1 MNDTNAVSC
10 EGGCAC
16 GDVRFRANNRPRRTG
31 LCHCMTCR
39 KAHGAT
45 FNPFAVYLRDEF
57 QFSGEVRSWE
67 SSPGYLRW
75 FCPRCGSRV
84 FDTSKDEIEISMGSL
99 DEINAFTPE
108 YEVWVIRREAWQPPL
123 AIPQFAQDRQP

>member
-45 FNPFAVYLRDEF
+45 F
-57 QFSGEVRSWE
+57 S
-67 SSPGYLRW
+67 
-75 FCPRCGSRV
+75 
-84 FDTSKDEIEISMGSL
+84 
-99 DEINAFTPE
+99 PE